1 MKIETGIILRNA
13 GKNDIVIEM
22 ANGDLYQMLRTS
34 AIKIYGNGRVNF
46 EKWKAFRIEPGDAK

>member
-1 MKIETGIILRNA
+1 MKIETGIILKRT

-34 AIKIYGNGRVNF
+34 AIKIYDNGRVDF
-46 EKWKAFRIEPGDAK
+46 EKWKAFRVEQEE